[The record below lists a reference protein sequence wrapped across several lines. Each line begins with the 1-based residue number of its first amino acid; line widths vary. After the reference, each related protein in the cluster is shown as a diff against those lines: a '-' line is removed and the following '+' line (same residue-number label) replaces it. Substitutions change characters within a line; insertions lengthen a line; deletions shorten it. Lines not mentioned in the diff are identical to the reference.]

1 MVLGTF
7 YLKPNFT
14 TLFYLYINNMD
25 ITNEEIFKLIK
36 NQKFEEIYNL
46 IKNKKI
52 TEFDIKDNNFN
63 YFIQYIINYNQIE
76 IVKLLLKMRDTDNL
90 NFRIDIIDS
99 DGRSILYNCIKFD
112 YKELINLLIEY
123 NKTNI
128 GISIIDLK
136 DRLGLTA
143 LHYSVIFNNFESFLI
158 LLKNNSNP
166 YLISNDGSNIFI
178 LSLMYKRNNFINYLI
193 DNNYNLNFLNSNGD
207 NLLQI
212 AINYQNIDIVNKLLE
227 TNINFNNINFDLG
240 INVLHQSIIFNNI
253 DLFKKLLLKNIDINL
268 SDFYGNTPLHYIM
281 IDKRI
286 DFLEPLFEF
295 QNIKFNLSNINGDIP
310 LHIMLDSDMIEDI
323 NQTIVNKI
331 ILESDLNIQ
340 NNQGI
345 TCLMVIITKN
355 LLNKFNSLLVLKPLN
370 FFIEDNNFNKI
381 KLSDDILDVL
391 VDSYYNQ
398 IKIKKDELLEDWE
411 KYCSEDLFEKLK
423 KIIVD
428 KKGAKNSEEICK
440 NKIRD
445 VIINDKRSLPHIQNI
460 NLNLD
465 NGIFLNNCFYTGSPI
480 DILFGLY
487 LLNKDFKSKGLGIVL
502 DYPLTINSPLE
513 SYYKKTGLDYP
524 YKMDFSNIEIIW
536 TYQKIFFP
544 SYFEDEIKKIIKT
557 AKYICIPIGI
567 ETSVGSHAN
576 ILFWDIKNKSLE
588 RFEPNGSHY
597 PIGLNYN
604 PILLDNLIEN
614 KFKQFDENIV
624 YYPPFKFLPS
634 ISFQILENI
643 ESQKCKKI
651 GDPNGF
657 CGVWC
662 VWWVYQRMLNIDN
675 SKLSITNISEE
686 LIKWIKFDNQSFK
699 SIIRNFSKK
708 ITQNR
713 DIYLKK
719 INIDINDWIVGNYTQ
734 DKLDKLEKDIFTSIK

>member
-1 MVLGTF
+1 MVHGIF

-52 TEFDIKDNNFN
+52 KEFDIKDNNYN
-63 YFIQYIINYNQIE
+63 YFIQYIINYNQIK
-76 IVKLLLKMRDTDNL
+76 IIKLLLKMKETDNI

-112 YKELINLLIEY
+112 YKELITILIEY

-143 LHYSVIFNNFESFLI
+143 LHYSIIFNNFESFLI

-193 DNNYNLNFLNSNGD
+193 DNNYNLNYLNSNGD
-207 NLLQI
+207 SLLQI
-212 AINYQNIDIVNKLLE
+212 AINYQNIDIINKLLE

-240 INVLHQSIIFNNI
+240 INVLHQSIIFNNL
-253 DLFKKLLLKNIDINL
+253 DLFNKLLLKNIDINL
-268 SDFYGNTPLHYIM
+268 TDFYGNTPLHYIM

-286 DFLEPLFEF
+286 DFLETLFKF

-310 LHIMLDSDMIEDI
+310 LHLMLDSDIIDDI
-323 NQTIVNKI
+323 NETIVNKI

-340 NNQGI
+340 NNEGI
-345 TCLMVIITKN
+345 TCLMIIVTKN
-355 LLNKFNSLLVLKPLN
+355 LLIKFNSLLVIKPLN
-370 FFIEDNNFNKI
+370 FFIEDNNFNQI
-381 KLSDDILDVL
+381 KLTDDIINIL

-428 KKGAKNSEEICK
+428 KKGSKNSEEICK

-445 VIINDKRSLPHIQNI
+445 VIINDKRSLPRVQNI
-460 NLNLD
+460 NLYLD
-465 NGIFLNNCFYTGSPI
+465 NGIFLNDCFYTGSPI

-513 SYYKKTGLDYP
+513 NYYKKIGLDYP

-544 SYFEDEIKKIIKT
+544 SYFEDEILKIMKS

-576 ILFWDIKNKSLE
+576 ILFWDIKNKTLE

-597 PIGLNYN
+597 PVGLNYN

-614 KFKQFDENIV
+614 KFKQFDENII

-634 ISFQILENI
+634 ISFQILENL
-643 ESQKCKKI
+643 ETPKCKKI

-662 VWWVYQRMLNIDN
+662 VWWIYQRMLNIDN
-675 SKLSITNISEE
+675 LKLSIENISEE
-686 LIKWIKFDNQSFK
+686 LIKLIKFNNQNFK

-719 INIDINDWIVGNYTQ
+719 INIDINDWIVGNYTL
-734 DKLDKLEKDIFTSIK
+734 DKLDKLEKDIYTGIK

>member
-1 MVLGTF
+1 
-7 YLKPNFT
+7 
-14 TLFYLYINNMD
+14 MD
-25 ITNEEIFKLIK
+25 ITNEEIFNLIK
-36 NQKFEEIYNL
+36 KHKFKEIYNL
-46 IKNKKI
+46 IKNNKI
-52 TEFDIKDNNFN
+52 TEFDIKDNNYN

-76 IVKLLLKMRDTDNL
+76 IIKLILKMNESNSI
-90 NFRIDIIDS
+90 NFRIDVIDS
-99 DGRSILYNCIKFD
+99 DGRSILYNCIKFN
-112 YKELINLLIEY
+112 YIELIGLLIEY

-128 GISIIDLK
+128 GISIIDMK

-143 LHYSVIFNNFESFLI
+143 LHYSVIFNNFDIFKL

-166 YLISNDGSNIFI
+166 YLVSNDGSNIF
-178 LSLMYKRNNFINYLI
+178 LLALMYKRNNFINYLI
-193 DNNYNLNFLNSNGD
+193 ENKYNLNFLTSNGD
-207 NLLQI
+207 TLLQI
-212 AINYQNIDIVNKLLE
+212 AVNYQNDEIINKLLE

-240 INVLHQSIIFNNI
+240 LNVLHQSIIFDNI
-253 DLFKKLLLKNIDINL
+253 NLYKKLLNKNIDINV

-281 IDKRI
+281 IDKRVI
-286 DFLEPLFEF
+286 FLEPLFKFE
-295 QNIKFNLSNINGDIP
+295 NIKFNLSNINGDIP
-310 LHIMLDSDMIEDI
+310 LHILLDSDILDDI
-323 NQTIVNKI
+323 NETIINKI

-345 TCLMVIITKN
+345 TCLMIIIKKN
-355 LLNKFNSLLVLKPLN
+355 LLNKFKSLLVLKQLN
-370 FFIEDNNFNKI
+370 FFIEDNNFDQI
-381 KLSDDILDVL
+381 KLTDDILDVL
-391 VDSYYNQ
+391 VESYYNQ
-398 IKIKKDELLEDWE
+398 IKIKKQEFLEDWE

-428 KKGAKNSEEICK
+428 KSGAKNSEELCK
-440 NKIRD
+440 LKIKD
-445 VIINDKRSLPHIQNI
+445 VIIKDKRTLPHVQSI

-487 LLNKDFKSKGLGIVL
+487 LLNQDFKSKGLRIIL
-502 DYPLTINSPLE
+502 DYPLTINTSLE
-513 SYYKKTGLDYP
+513 NYYKKTGLDYP

-544 SYFEDEIKKIIKT
+544 SYFDEEIKNVMKS

-576 ILFWDIKNKSLE
+576 ILFWDINKKTIE

-604 PILLDNLIEN
+604 PVLLDNLIEN
-614 KFKQFDENIV
+614 KFKQFDENIT
-624 YYPPFKFLPS
+624 YYPPFNFLPS
-634 ISFQILENI
+634 IGFQILENL
-643 ESQKCKKI
+643 ETPKCKKI

-662 VWWVYQRMLNIDN
+662 TWWVYQRMLNIDN
-675 SKLSITNISEE
+675 NKLSIETISEE
-686 LIKWIKFDNQSFK
+686 IIKWIKFDNQSFK
-699 SIIRNFSKK
+699 TIIRNFSKK

-734 DKLDKLEKDIFTSIK
+734 DKLDKLEKDIFANIK

>member
-1 MVLGTF
+1 
-7 YLKPNFT
+7 
-14 TLFYLYINNMD
+14 MD
-25 ITNEEIFKLIK
+25 ITNEEIFNLIK
-36 NQKFEEIYNL
+36 NKKFEEIYNL

-52 TEFDIKDNNFN
+52 KEFDIKDNNYN

-76 IVKLLLKMRDTDNL
+76 IVKLILKMKESENI

-123 NKTNI
+123 NKANI
-128 GISIIDLK
+128 GISIIDMK

-143 LHYSVIFNNFESFLI
+143 LHYSVIFNNFEAFTT
-158 LLKNNSNP
+158 LLKNKSNP
-166 YLISNDGSNIFI
+166 YLITNDGSNVFI
-178 LSLMYKRNNFINYLI
+178 LALMYKRNNFINYLI
-193 DNNYNLNFLNSNGD
+193 DNNYNLNFLTSNGD
-207 NLLQI
+207 TLLQI
-212 AINYQNIDIVNKLLE
+212 AINYQNIEIINKLLN

-240 INVLHQSIIFNNI
+240 LNVLHQSIIFDNI
-253 DLFKKLLLKNIDINL
+253 DLFKKLLMKNIDINMT
-268 SDFYGNTPLHYIM
+268 DFYGNTPLHYIM
-281 IDKRI
+281 IDKRVN
-286 DFLEPLFEF
+286 FLEPFFKFE
-295 QNIKFNLSNINGDIP
+295 NIKFNISNINGDIP
-310 LHIMLDSDMIEDI
+310 LHILLDSDIVDDI
-323 NQTIVNKI
+323 NQSIVNKI

-345 TCLMVIITKN
+345 TCLMVIITKK

-370 FFIEDNNFNKI
+370 FFIEDNNFNQI
-381 KLSDDILDVL
+381 KLTDDILDIL
-391 VDSYYNQ
+391 VDSYFNQ
-398 IKIKKDELLEDWE
+398 IKIRKEELLEDWE

-428 KKGAKNSEEICK
+428 KSGAKNSETLCK
-440 NKIRD
+440 NKIKD
-445 VIINDKRSLPHIQNI
+445 VIIKDKRSLPYVQNI

-465 NGIFLNNCFYTGSPI
+465 NGIFLNNCFYTGSPL

-487 LLNKDFKSKGLGIVL
+487 LLYQDFKSKGLNIIL

-513 SYYKKTGLDYP
+513 NYYKKTGLDYP

-544 SYFEDEIKKIIKT
+544 SYFDDEILKIMKS
-557 AKYICIPIGI
+557 AKYICVPIGI

-576 ILFWDIKNKSLE
+576 ILFWDIKNKTVE

-614 KFKQFDENIV
+614 KFKQFDENIS
-624 YYPPFKFLPS
+624 YYPPYKFLPS
-634 ISFQILENI
+634 IGFQILENL
-643 ESQKCKKI
+643 ETPKCKKI

-662 VWWVYQRMLNIDN
+662 TWWVYQRMLNIDN
-675 SKLSITNISEE
+675 NKLSIETISEE

-734 DKLDKLEKDIFTSIK
+734 DKLNKLEKDIFANIK